1 MNPWGFIAAAYLT
14 TAVVLVALIAWVAI
28 DRRVVTRRL
37 VLLEAQGVRRRSAAA
52 TR

>member
-14 TAVVLVALIAWVAI
+14 TAVVLVALIVWVAI
-28 DRRVVTRRL
+28 DRRLVTRRL
-37 VLLEAQGVRRRSAAA
+37 ALLEAQGVRRRSATA